1 MKTRSLILSLCAAFA
16 VSAAI
21 PATPGMAPAAAQT
34 ATAAPSVARVP
45 FGVREKAS
53 YRVSFK
59 GIGVGK
65 GSIEVAGLDT
75 VRGVTTYHLVMKVK
89 GGIPFARI
97 DDTTESWLDVQKL
110 ISLRFHQK
118 LHEVNYK
125 RDKTIDFFPSEMLWA
140 VQGKDESGP
149 LATKEP
155 LDDVSFIYWVR
166 TIPLEVGKTYTF
178 NRYFKA
184 EGNPVVVK
192 VLRRERI
199 KVPHGTFNTI
209 VLQPLIKTKG
219 LFSEGGEAQLYF
231 SDDERRMLVMM
242 TTKLSIGSMKMQLE
256 GYEAGQPLTAADL

>member
-1 MKTRSLILSLCAAFA
+1 MSARARSRS
-16 VSAAI
+16 
-21 PATPGMAPAAAQT
+21 PAST
-34 ATAAPSVARVP
+34 
-45 FGVREKAS
+45 
-53 YRVSFK
+53 
-59 GIGVGK
+59 
-65 GSIEVAGLDT
+65 
-75 VRGVTTYHLVMKVK
+75 
-89 GGIPFARI
+89 PFARI

-149 LATKEP
+149 LATNEP